1 MPSIKVTVRK
11 VSSALLVDDDSAFRC
26 ALQGALRRRG
36 VRALTAAT
44 VEEGLTLVGDEAVDL
59 VALDY
64 RMPGTDGLHAIA
76 QYRKLCP
83 DAVIVMLTGFGDIPL
98 TVSAMREGADTL
110 LTKPVDA
117 DRLIKEVEV
126 LRETRAEA
134 AAQPASQSGPRQTYR
149 LDALERETI
158 EAALHDAGGVVA
170 TAAKMLGIDRRTLQ
184 RKMRRSQ

>member
-1 MPSIKVTVRK
+1 MRK

-44 VEEGLTLVGDEAVDL
+44 VEEGLTLVGDEPVDL

-83 DAVIVMLTGFGDIPL
+83 EAVIVMLTGFGDIPL
-98 TVSAMREGADTL
+98 TVAAMREGADTL

-117 DRLIKEVEV
+117 DRLVKEAEL
-126 LRETRAEA
+126 LREARVDASPPPS
-134 AAQPASQSGPRQTYR
+134 QPGRQTYR
-149 LDALERETI
+149 LDELERETI